1 MLFLA
6 LCVPA
11 ESFHRDSYFLWK
23 KYGFANFEIDT
34 MAHMLLFPVAI
45 ADLNLLR
52 PFYYNSQPS
61 NYMLY
66 SLPDVWNFHVV
77 FACFIPA
84 YYTVLMLANHAVTGF
99 FPYDIIYAVH
109 RRGVIKGWAPF
120 LIMVCSFISLL
131 CWSVTY
137 FTPQD
142 WHYEP
147 GLDFIYRR

>member
-11 ESFHRDSYFLWK
+11 KSFHTESYFLWK

-45 ADLNLLR
+45 VDLNLLR

-66 SLPDVWNFHVV
+66 SLSDAWNFHVV
-77 FACFIPA
+77 FACCIPV
-84 YYTVLMLANHAVTGF
+84 YYTSLMLANHAVTGN

-109 RRGVIKGWAPF
+109 SRGAMKGWAPF
-120 LIMVCSFISLL
+120 LIVVCSFISLL
-131 CWSVTY
+131 CWTVTQY
-137 FTPQD
+137 TPQD
-142 WHYEP
+142 LHHKSE
-147 GLDFIYRR
+147 LALIYRR